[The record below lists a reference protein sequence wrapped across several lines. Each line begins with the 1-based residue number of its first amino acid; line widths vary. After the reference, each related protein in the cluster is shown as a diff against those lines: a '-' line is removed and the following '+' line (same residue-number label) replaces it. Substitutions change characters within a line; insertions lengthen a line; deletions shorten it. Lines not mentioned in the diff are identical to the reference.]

1 MFCLTLSHCKILRQT
16 YSSSLKKWRYIM
28 YKKCTTQMYLS
39 KEEYPTVINNAAQFL
54 RLQVK
59 KRLPWIFLFV
69 WVFPMVVHIPY
80 PFTIEL
86 LHGTC
91 FLLYHVR
98 TVQHRVLLLL
108 SRWLFL
114 SIIPSVLIVVLYTRM
129 GLAMKFD
136 FKGMH
141 PLKIWKLLTKQHDQK
156 HTTLVNTFEIF
167 LFHWFSIMFYIK
179 LL

>member
-1 MFCLTLSHCKILRQT
+1 
-16 YSSSLKKWRYIM
+16 M
-28 YKKCTTQMYLS
+28 YKIYINKMYLS
-39 KEEYPTVINNAAQFL
+39 KEEYPTTINNAAQFSL
-54 RLQVK
+54 LQVK

-69 WVFPMVVHIPY
+69 WVFPIVVHIPY

-141 PLKIWKLLTKQHDQK
+141 PLKSWKLLTKQYHQK
-156 HTTLVNTFEIF
+156 HITLVNIF
-167 LFHWFSIMFYIK
+167 KYFYFTG
-179 LL
+179 LLSCFTSNYYNFAIIRQKS